1 MEDELYGPIKK
12 RKYIVQPGAPYPRR
26 ELKNPGLASINA
38 QRNRAARAAQA
49 AQAPAPEPAQRPA
62 RQRRRLDVPAPAPS
76 DNMEDIESRRRS
88 ERIAA
93 AGLAKA
99 QHAETEAEK
108 KRWDDEV
115 KKAIA
120 EGKKYKKAVA
130 IKVRELHAN
139 ASVDE
144 LFALVDILS
153 WAGEK
158 YASLE
163 ASVFAYEKQ
172 NEEEEEKANSEKENA
187 MLTLGLT
194 EFIEQGIKAGEG
206 LRYAGDKKS
215 NAVLLASSILQE
227 MGAPV
232 PEDPHFKDVN
242 YGGRRKTK
250 KSKKSRRA
258 TKRKSRT

>member
-12 RKYIVQPGAPYPRR
+12 RKYIVEPGAPYPRR

-49 AQAPAPEPAQRPA
+49 A
-62 RQRRRLDVPAPAPS
+62 PAPAPAPAPAS
-76 DNMEDIESRRRS
+76 DSMEDIAARRRS

-99 QHAETEAEK
+99 QHEETEAEK
-108 KRWDDEV
+108 KRWDAEV

-144 LFALVDILS
+144 LFALVDLLS

-242 YGGRRKTK
+242 YGGRRRKTK
-250 KSKKSRRA
+250 KGKKSRRA
-258 TKRKSRT
+258 TKRKSRV

>member
-1 MEDELYGPIKK
+1 MTKVSRLGDTVPDRINPYVIPQVREQMAEEAIKN
-12 RKYIVQPGAPYPRR
+12 APNRFSPS
-26 ELKNPGLASINA
+26 LAKWDIPA
-38 QRNRAARAAQA
+38 KVKKAP
-49 AQAPAPEPAQRPA
+49 APAPEP
-62 RQRRRLDVPAPAPS
+62 PS
-76 DNMEDIESRRRS
+76 DSMEDIVARRRS
-88 ERIAA
+88 ERIAV

-99 QHAETEAEK
+99 QHEETEAEK
-108 KRWDDEV
+108 KRWDAEV

-144 LFALVDILS
+144 LFALVDLLS

-215 NAVLLASSILQE
+215 NAVLLASSILEE

-242 YGGRRKTK
+242 YGGRRRKTK

-258 TKRKSRT
+258 TKRRV

>member
-1 MEDELYGPIKK
+1 MEDELLGPIKK
-12 RKYIVQPGAPYPRR
+12 RKYIVEPGAPYPRR

-49 AQAPAPEPAQRPA
+49 AQAA
-62 RQRRRLDVPAPAPS
+62 PAPAS
-76 DNMEDIESRRRS
+76 DSMMDVVSKGKKTAPADSDSMEDIATRRRS

-99 QHAETEAEK
+99 QREETEAEK

-144 LFALVDILS
+144 LFALVDLLS

-215 NAVLLASSILQE
+215 NAVLLASSILEE

-242 YGGRRKTK
+242 YGGRRRKTK

-258 TKRKSRT
+258 TKRRV